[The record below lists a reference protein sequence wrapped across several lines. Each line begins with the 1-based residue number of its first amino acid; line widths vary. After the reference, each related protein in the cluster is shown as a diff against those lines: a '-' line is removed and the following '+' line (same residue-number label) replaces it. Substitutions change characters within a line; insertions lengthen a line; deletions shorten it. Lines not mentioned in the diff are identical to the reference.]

1 MSNQNSKSDADE
13 DVQELN
19 RLKIEE
25 PLPVT
30 TAGIESLK
38 ESYTAGMSP
47 HRKIFKWFARRPTT
61 ATRLAILASILP
73 ADTSNDELLGL
84 MGIGPKENIES
95 GLEEY
100 VLNKERT
107 KDDRAGSIEEHFGYD
122 YPHRRLPSSDDFDA
136 FHQTLRSNWN
146 GELPTVLDPTAGGAT
161 IPFESARYGLPT
173 ISNELNPVAWLINKI
188 VLEYAQRHGSLR
200 TDIKNWASK
209 IESIAEGELKEYYPT
224 RDGVK
229 PTYYYRAYSISCPSC
244 GKTLPLSNR
253 WWFNRRKDIAILPK
267 FNSQDEL
274 YFECGEIS
282 ELDAPNNYD
291 PNEGTVSG
299 GDAECPHCGVITE
312 RNALT
317 ERFTTGEFEYEVCA
331 VKYVDKIGGSKYH
344 SPTEKDYEAIS
355 AARKKVESD
364 LNLSTLLRD
373 DRYIGLYDRAG
384 PYGFTQWRD
393 LYSPRQ
399 LLAHASYLD
408 AFKQVEPEI
417 REEFNDATAEALLV
431 ILSLIGTRQVERSS
445 RLSPMDIHFGYPGSM
460 LATNNY
466 SFQWHFGESNPT
478 AGGQSYQS
486 FTENVIENYED
497 VVGYYPEE
505 SNPDTTRVIQGDAA
519 DLPVDDE
526 SVQAVVI
533 DPPYGDNIMYAEV
546 ADASYVW
553 LRKYLDSQFPDKFQT
568 LETNKQ
574 DEAVE
579 NPAIVDDAKSSSDVA
594 RQRYEDKMGEIF
606 DESYRVLDRGG
617 VITVFFTDKEISAWD
632 ALTMS
637 LINSGFTITA
647 THTISSELPDRI
659 GVKGQSSADSSLLL
673 TCRKPYKDIDKSS
686 SQPTLWTDIKQ
697 KTRNAA
703 REKAIELFDS
713 NPNLT
718 KTDVIISA
726 FGPTLRVFTE
736 EYPVVDKYDNTVRPK
751 QALEEARKAVTEVLI
766 ERELET
772 GLDSV
777 DSLSTWYILTW
788 LVYER
793 ETIPYDEAR
802 QLGLGVGVNID
813 DIKSST
819 KIWGKSG
826 DKIVLK
832 GQKYRVQDYSELE
845 KGGKRRKR
853 AYPINPMDESF
864 ENHIDAVHA
873 TMNVLNT
880 KGSDFTWNWIND
892 REFQNKG
899 WYVDTLSNLLQVLS
913 KEHEDYDTAK
923 NLVSGQTGELLD
935 IDVELFSK
943 GTGEVNDDK
952 TTLQDYN

>member
-1 MSNQNSKSDADE
+1 MTDNTPTSKE
-13 DVQELN
+13 DGEEDLT

-30 TAGIESLK
+30 ATGIESLK

-61 ATRLAILASILP
+61 ASRLALLASILP
-73 ADTSNDELLGL
+73 ADTSNDELLEL
-84 MGIGPKENIES
+84 MGIGPKEKINGGI
-95 GLEEY
+95 EEY

-107 KDDRAGSIEEHFGYD
+107 KDDRDGSIEEHFGYD
-122 YPHRRLPSSDDFDA
+122 YPHRRLPSRDGFDS
-136 FHQTLRSNWN
+136 FHQILERNWD

-188 VLEYAQRHGSLR
+188 VLEYARRHGSREEEL
-200 TDIKNWASK
+200 TDWASK
-209 IESIAEGELKEYYPT
+209 VEDIAEDELEEYYPT
-224 RDGVK
+224 YKGTK
-229 PTYYYRAYSISCPSC
+229 PTYYYRAYSTSCPSC
-244 GKTLPLSNR
+244 GQTIPLSNR
-253 WWFNRRKDIAILPK
+253 WWFNRRKDVAIVPK
-267 FNSQDEL
+267 FDSEGEL
-274 YFECGEIS
+274 YFECGQLS
-282 ELDAPNNYD
+282 ELDAPDNYD

-312 RNALT
+312 RDALT
-317 ERFTTGEFEYEVCA
+317 ERFSDGEFDYVVCA
-331 VKYVDKIGGSKYH
+331 VKYVDKVEGSKYH
-344 SPTEKDYEAIS
+344 SPTEEDYEAIS
-355 AARKKVESD
+355 AAQERVESD
-364 LNLSTLLRD
+364 LQLSTLLRE

-399 LLAHASYLD
+399 LLSHATYLE
-408 AFKQVEPEI
+408 AFEQVESQI
-417 REEFNDATAEALLV
+417 REELDEATAEAIIV

-486 FTENVIENYED
+486 FTENVIKNYEE
-497 VVGYYPEE
+497 VVDYYSER
-505 SNPDTTRVIQGDAA
+505 SNSETTRVLQGDAA

-553 LRKYLDSQFPDKFQT
+553 LRKYLDNQFPDKFQSP
-568 LETNKQ
+568 ETNKR

-579 NPAIVDDAKSSSDVA
+579 NPVLVDDTKSSTDAA
-594 RQRYEDKMGEIF
+594 RQRYENKMGEIF

-673 TCRKPYKDIDKSS
+673 TCRKPYTDIDKSTS
-686 SQPTLWTDIKQ
+686 TPTLWTDIKQ
-697 KTRNAA
+697 KTRDAA
-703 REKAIELFDS
+703 REKAIELFES
-713 NPNLT
+713 SPNLT

-736 EYPVVDKYDNTVRPK
+736 EYPVVDKYDNPVRPK

-772 GLDSV
+772 GLDNV
-777 DSLSTWYILTW
+777 DSLSTWYILAW

-813 DIKSST
+813 DVKSDT

-832 GQKYRVQDYSELE
+832 GQDYRVQDYSELE

-853 AYPINPMDESF
+853 AYPVSPMDESF
-864 ENHIDAVHA
+864 ENHIDTVHA
-873 TMNVLNT
+873 TLNVLET

-892 REFQNKG
+892 RDLQNKD
-899 WYVDTLSNLLQVLS
+899 WYIDTLRNLIQVLS
-913 KEHEDYDTAK
+913 QDHDDYSIAK

-935 IDVELFSK
+935 IDIQIFSERSE
-943 GTGEVNDDK
+943 GEGDDK
-952 TTLQDYN
+952 TTLQDFS